1 VADARRSHLVGASRR
16 TNFVRL
22 IAARKLVEIAGTIE
36 PRIFIELG
44 RVLFV
49 GTQSPNVRF
58 LG

>member
-36 PRIFIELG
+36 PAQDGRVFIERAHVPFWG
-44 RVLFV
+44 
-49 GTQSPNVRF
+49 
-58 LG
+58 